1 MSFSGDTKS
10 TLAQEQI
17 GKNCCLTACLAGMLH
32 FSPISEEN
40 VLTFKTDSH
49 EVFEMFS
56 RSLLEVAGIEINCKR
71 AGAAYKTEISGE
83 NFERIR
89 HLTVKADGGETI
101 NRFFSCRKCDN
112 MFFRGAFLA
121 SGFVN
126 PPDKPGRIEIST
138 ADADIACDSA
148 TALTRHF
155 RLPKLSVRRGNQIIY
170 YRDTESIEYFLSY
183 IGANKASFAIFN
195 AQMLKEKTNEV
206 NRKQNCDIANI
217 TKSITASGIYVDAIQ
232 KLMETG
238 DFDKLSSEL
247 KQTAK
252 LRVEYDTL
260 TLSELSSLENPPI
273 SKSQVSK
280 RLQKIYALYKSLYP
294 EESQQ

>member
-1 MSFSGDTKS
+1 MSFSGETKS
-10 TLAQEQI
+10 TLAQE
-17 GKNCCLTACLAGMLH
+17 KLDKDCCLTACLAGMLH
-32 FSPISEEN
+32 FSHISDEN
-40 VLTFKTDSH
+40 VLTFKTESQ
-49 EVFEMFS
+49 EV
-56 RSLLEVAGIEINCKR
+56 SLLFSSMLLKTAEISVESKR
-71 AGAAYKTEISGE
+71 IGSAYKTELSGE
-83 NFERIR
+83 NFEKIR
-89 HLTVKADGGETI
+89 HLTSKADDGETI
-101 NRFFSCRKCDN
+101 TRFFHCRKCDN

-126 PPDKPGRIEIST
+126 PPDKPGRIELAT

-183 IGANKASFAIFN
+183 IGANKAAFAIIN

-206 NRKQNCDIANI
+206 NRKKNCDIANI
-217 TKSITASGIYVDAIQ
+217 TKSITASGIYVEAIQ
-232 KLMETG
+232 KLIETG
-238 DFDKLSSEL
+238 DFDKLPPEL

-252 LRVEYDTL
+252 LRAQYDTL
-260 TLSELSSLENPPI
+260 TLAELSELENPPI

-280 RLQKIYALYKSLYP
+280 RLQKVYSLYKSLYP
-294 EESQQ
+294 EEE

>member
-10 TLAQEQI
+10 TLAQESIQ
-17 GKNCCLTACLAGMLH
+17 KNCCLTACLAGMLH
-32 FSPISEEN
+32 FSPISDEN
-40 VLTFKTDSH
+40 VLTFKTESKAVSD
-49 EVFEMFS
+49 MFVQ
-56 RSLLEVAGIEINCKR
+56 SLLTAAGIEIEAKR
-71 AGAAYKTEISGE
+71 VGSAYKTELSGE

-89 HLTVKADGGETI
+89 HLTVKADGEENIT
-101 NRFFSCRKCDN
+101 RFFSCRKCDN

-126 PPDKPGRIEIST
+126 PPDKPGRIELST
-138 ADADIACDSA
+138 ADADVACDSA

-183 IGANKASFAIFN
+183 IGANKAAFDIIN

-217 TKSITASGIYVDAIQ
+217 TKSITASGIYVEAIQ
-232 KLMETG
+232 SLMQSG
-238 DFDKLSSEL
+238 DFDKLSPEL
-247 KQTAK
+247 KKTAK
-252 LRVEYDTL
+252 LRLENDTL
-260 TLSELSSLENPPI
+260 TLAELAALENPPI

-280 RLQKIYALYKSLYP
+280 RLQKIHALYQSLQ
-294 EESQQ
+294 EAK

>member
-1 MSFSGDTKS
+1 MSFSGETKC
-10 TLAQEQI
+10 TLAQETI
-17 GKNCCLTACLAGMLH
+17 DKNCCLTACLAGMLH
-32 FSPISEEN
+32 FSPVTEEN
-40 VLTFKTDSH
+40 VLIFKTEFE
-49 EVFEMFS
+49 EVSSFFS
-56 RSLLEVAGIEINCKR
+56 KLLLTTAGITPEIKKIST
-71 AGAAYKTEISGE
+71 AYKTEISGE
-83 NFERIR
+83 DFEKIR
-89 HLTVKADGGETI
+89 HLTVKADGEEPI
-101 NRFFSCRKCDN
+101 MRFFHCKKCDN
-112 MFFRGAFLA
+112 LFFRGAFLA

-126 PPDKPGRIEIST
+126 PPDKPGRIELST
-138 ADADIACDSA
+138 LDPDVACDSA

-206 NRKQNCDIANI
+206 NRKKNCDIANI

-232 KLMETG
+232 KLIESG
-238 DFDKLSSEL
+238 DFDKLSPEL

-252 LRVEYDTL
+252 LRVENDTL
-260 TLSELSSLENPPI
+260 TLSELSALENPPI

-280 RLQKIYALYKSLYP
+280 RLQKIYSLYKSLYP
-294 EESQQ
+294 EE

>member
-10 TLAQEQI
+10 TLAQELIQ
-17 GKNCCLTACLAGMLH
+17 KNCCLTACLAGMLH
-32 FSPISEEN
+32 FSPISNEN
-40 VLTFKTDSH
+40 VLTFKTESKAVSD
-49 EVFEMFS
+49 MFVQ
-56 RSLLEVAGIEINCKR
+56 SLLTAAGIEIEAKR
-71 AGAAYKTEISGE
+71 VGSAYKTELSGE

-89 HLTVKADGGETI
+89 HLTVKADGGENIT
-101 NRFFSCRKCDN
+101 RFFSCRKCDN

-126 PPDKPGRIEIST
+126 PPDKPGRIELST
-138 ADADIACDSA
+138 ADADVACDSA

-183 IGANKASFAIFN
+183 IGANKAAFDIIN

-217 TKSITASGIYVDAIQ
+217 TKSITASGIYVEAIQ
-232 KLMETG
+232 RLMQSG
-238 DFDKLSSEL
+238 DFDKLSPEL
-247 KQTAK
+247 KKTAK
-252 LRVEYDTL
+252 LRLENDTL
-260 TLSELSSLENPPI
+260 TLAELAALENPPI

-280 RLQKIYALYKSLYP
+280 RLQKIHALYQSLQ
-294 EESQQ
+294 ETK

>member
-1 MSFSGDTKS
+1 
-10 TLAQEQI
+10 
-17 GKNCCLTACLAGMLH
+17 MLH
-32 FSPISEEN
+32 FSPITDEN
-40 VLTFKTDSH
+40 VLMFKTDSK
-49 EVFEMFS
+49 EVSEMFAHA
-56 RSLLEVAGIEINCKR
+56 LMTVAGVQAEAKR
-71 AGAAYKTEISGE
+71 VGSAYKTEISGE

-126 PPDKPGRIEIST
+126 PPDKPGRIELST
-138 ADADIACDSA
+138 VDADVACDSA

-183 IGANKASFAIFN
+183 IGANKAAFAIIN
-195 AQMLKEKTNEV
+195 AQMLKEKTNDV
-206 NRKQNCDIANI
+206 NRKKNCDIANI
-217 TKSITASGIYVDAIQ
+217 TKSITASGIYVDAILA
-232 KLMETG
+232 LMESG
-238 DFDKLSSEL
+238 DFDKLSPEL

-252 LRVEYDTL
+252 LRLENDTL
-260 TLSELSSLENPPI
+260 TLSELAALENPPI

-280 RLQKIYALYKSLYP
+280 RLQKILSLHKSL
-294 EESQQ
+294 QQAE

>member
-10 TLAQEQI
+10 ILAQETLD
-17 GKNCCLTACLAGMLH
+17 KNCCLTACLAGMLH
-32 FSPISEEN
+32 FSPVSDEN
-40 VLTFKTDSH
+40 ILTFKTESKD
-49 EVFEMFS
+49 V
-56 RSLLEVAGIEINCKR
+56 SLLFSAMLLKIANITVEAKKVGS
-71 AGAAYKTEISGE
+71 AYKTELFGE
-83 NFERIR
+83 NFEKIR
-89 HLTVKADGGETI
+89 HLTVKATDSKTI
-101 NRFFSCRKCDN
+101 TRFFSCRKCDN

-126 PPDKPGRIEIST
+126 PPDKPGRIELST
-138 ADADIACDSA
+138 ADADVACDSA
-148 TALTRHF
+148 TALTKHF

-183 IGANKASFAIFN
+183 IGANKAAFAIIN

-206 NRKQNCDIANI
+206 NRKKNCDIANI
-217 TKSITASGIYVDAIQ
+217 TKSITASGIYIEAIQ
-232 KLMETG
+232 KLLETG
-238 DFDKLSSEL
+238 DFDKLPPEL

-260 TLSELSSLENPPI
+260 TLSELSELENPPI

-280 RLQKIYALYKSLYP
+280 RLQKIYSLYKSLYP
-294 EESQQ
+294 EES

>member
-1 MSFSGDTKS
+1 MSFSRDTKS
-10 TLAQEQI
+10 TLAQETI
-17 GKNCCLTACLAGMLH
+17 DKNCCLTACLAGMLH
-32 FSPISEEN
+32 FSPINEEN
-40 VLTFKTDSH
+40 VLTFKTESK
-49 EVFEMFS
+49 EVSAFFS
-56 RSLLEVAGIEINCKR
+56 SLLATTANITTETKR
-71 AGAAYKTEISGE
+71 IGSAYKTELSGE
-83 NFERIR
+83 DFEKIR
-89 HLTVKADGGETI
+89 HLTVKADGEEPIT
-101 NRFFSCRKCDN
+101 RFFHCKKCDN
-112 MFFRGAFLA
+112 LFFRGAFLA

-126 PPDKPGRIEIST
+126 PPDKPGRIELST
-138 ADADIACDSA
+138 LDPDIACDSA

-206 NRKQNCDIANI
+206 NRKKNCDIANI
-217 TKSITASGIYVDAIQ
+217 TKSITASGIYVEAIQ

-238 DFDKLSSEL
+238 DFDKLSPEL

-252 LRVEYDTL
+252 LRVENDTL
-260 TLSELSSLENPPI
+260 TLSELSALENPPI

-280 RLQKIYALYKSLYP
+280 RLQKIYSLYKALYP
-294 EESQQ
+294 EEE

>member
-10 TLAQEQI
+10 TLAQELIQ
-17 GKNCCLTACLAGMLH
+17 KNCCLTACLAGMLH
-32 FSPISEEN
+32 FSPISNEN
-40 VLTFKTDSH
+40 VLTFKTESKAVSD
-49 EVFEMFS
+49 MFVQ
-56 RSLLEVAGIEINCKR
+56 SLLTAAGIEIEAKR
-71 AGAAYKTEISGE
+71 VGSAYKTELSGE

-89 HLTVKADGGETI
+89 HLTVKADGGENIT
-101 NRFFSCRKCDN
+101 RFFSCRKCDN

-126 PPDKPGRIEIST
+126 PPDKPGRIELST
-138 ADADIACDSA
+138 ADADVACDSA

-183 IGANKASFAIFN
+183 IGANKAAFDIIN

-217 TKSITASGIYVDAIQ
+217 TKSITASGIYVEAIQ
-232 KLMETG
+232 GLMQSG
-238 DFDKLSSEL
+238 DFDKLSPEL
-247 KQTAK
+247 KKTAK
-252 LRVEYDTL
+252 LRLENDTL
-260 TLSELSSLENPPI
+260 TLAELAALENPPI

-280 RLQKIYALYKSLYP
+280 RLQKIHALYQSLQ
-294 EESQQ
+294 EAK

>member
-10 TLAQEQI
+10 ALAQESIQ
-17 GKNCCLTACLAGMLH
+17 KECCLTACLAGMLH
-32 FSPISEEN
+32 FSPISAEN
-40 VLTFKTDSH
+40 VLTFKTDSR
-49 EVFEMFS
+49 EVFDMFS
-56 RSLLEVAGIEINCKR
+56 RALSEVAGIQIEAKR
-71 AGAAYKTEISGE
+71 AGIAYKADLSGE

-89 HLTVKADGGETI
+89 HLTVKADGDEPIT
-101 NRFFSCRKCDN
+101 RFFSCRKCDN

-126 PPDKPGRIEIST
+126 PPDKPGRVELST
-138 ADADIACDSA
+138 ADADVACDSA

-183 IGANKASFAIFN
+183 IGANKAAFAIIN

-206 NRKQNCDIANI
+206 NRKKNCDIANI

-232 KLMETG
+232 SLMASG
-238 DFDKLSSEL
+238 DFDKLSPEL

-252 LRVEYDTL
+252 LRVENDTL
-260 TLSELSSLENPPI
+260 TLAELAELENPPI

-280 RLQKIYALYKSLYP
+280 RLQKILSLYKSLT
-294 EESQQ
+294 EAE

>member
-10 TLAQEQI
+10 TLAQETI
-17 GKNCCLTACLAGMLH
+17 DKDCCLTACLAGMLH
-32 FSPISEEN
+32 FSPITDEN
-40 VLTFKTDSH
+40 VLVFKTESK
-49 EVFEMFS
+49 EVSSFFS
-56 RSLLEVAGIEINCKR
+56 SMLLKIADIEAEAKR
-71 AGAAYKTEISGE
+71 VGSAYKTELSGE
-83 NFERIR
+83 NFEKIR
-89 HLTVKADGGETI
+89 HLTAKADEGENVT
-101 NRFFSCRKCDN
+101 RFFHCRKCDN
-112 MFFRGAFLA
+112 LFFRGAFLA

-126 PPDKPGRIEIST
+126 PPDKPGRIELST
-138 ADADIACDSA
+138 PDADVACDSA
-148 TALTRHF
+148 TSLTRHF

-183 IGANKASFAIFN
+183 IGANKAAFAIIN

-206 NRKQNCDIANI
+206 NRKKNCDIANI
-217 TKSITASGIYVDAIQ
+217 TKSVTASGIYIDAIQ

-238 DFDKLSSEL
+238 DFDKLPPEL

-260 TLSELSSLENPPI
+260 TLSELSALENPPI

-280 RLQKIYALYKSLYP
+280 RLQKIYSLYKSLYP
-294 EESQQ
+294 EEA

>member
-10 TLAQEQI
+10 TLAQELIQ
-17 GKNCCLTACLAGMLH
+17 KNCCLTACLAGMLH
-32 FSPISEEN
+32 FSPISNEN
-40 VLTFKTDSH
+40 VLTFKTESKAVSD
-49 EVFEMFS
+49 MFVQ
-56 RSLLEVAGIEINCKR
+56 SLLTAAGIEIEAKR
-71 AGAAYKTEISGE
+71 VGSAYKTELSGE

-89 HLTVKADGGETI
+89 HLTVKADGGENIT
-101 NRFFSCRKCDN
+101 RFFSCRKCDN

-126 PPDKPGRIEIST
+126 PPDKPGRIELST
-138 ADADIACDSA
+138 ADADVACDSA

-183 IGANKASFAIFN
+183 IGANKAAFDIIN

-217 TKSITASGIYVDAIQ
+217 TKSITASGIYVEAIQ
-232 KLMETG
+232 SLMQSG
-238 DFDKLSSEL
+238 DFDKLSPEL
-247 KQTAK
+247 KKTAK
-252 LRVEYDTL
+252 LRLENDTL
-260 TLSELSSLENPPI
+260 TLAELAALENPPI

-280 RLQKIYALYKSLYP
+280 RLQKIHALYQSLQ
-294 EESQQ
+294 EAK

>member
-10 TLAQEQI
+10 TLAQELIQ
-17 GKNCCLTACLAGMLH
+17 KNCCLTACLAGMLH
-32 FSPISEEN
+32 FSPISDEN
-40 VLTFKTDSH
+40 VLTFKTESKAVSD
-49 EVFEMFS
+49 MFVQ
-56 RSLLEVAGIEINCKR
+56 SLLTAAGIEIEAKR
-71 AGAAYKTEISGE
+71 VGSAYKTELSGE

-89 HLTVKADGGETI
+89 HLTVKADGVENIT
-101 NRFFSCRKCDN
+101 RFFSCRKCDN

-126 PPDKPGRIEIST
+126 PPDKPGRIELST
-138 ADADIACDSA
+138 ADADVACDSA

-183 IGANKASFAIFN
+183 IGANKAAFDIIN

-217 TKSITASGIYVDAIQ
+217 TKSITASGIYVEAIQ
-232 KLMETG
+232 GLMQSG
-238 DFDKLSSEL
+238 DFDKLSPEL
-247 KQTAK
+247 KKTAQ
-252 LRVEYDTL
+252 LRLENDTL
-260 TLSELSSLENPPI
+260 TLAELAALENPPI

-280 RLQKIYALYKSLYP
+280 RLQKIHALYQSLQ
-294 EESQQ
+294 EAK

>member
-10 TLAQEQI
+10 ALAQESIQ
-17 GKNCCLTACLAGMLH
+17 KNCCLTACLAGMLH
-32 FSPISEEN
+32 FSPISAEN
-40 VLTFKTDSH
+40 VLTFKTDSR
-49 EVFEMFS
+49 EVFDRFS
-56 RSLLEVAGIEINCKR
+56 HALSAVAGVQAEMKR
-71 AGAAYKTEISGE
+71 AGVAYKTELSGD

-89 HLTVKADGGETI
+89 HLTVKADGDETI
-101 NRFFSCRKCDN
+101 TRFFSCRKCDN

-126 PPDKPGRIEIST
+126 PPDKPGRIELST
-138 ADADIACDSA
+138 VNADVACDSA

-183 IGANKASFAIFN
+183 IGANKAAFAIIN

-206 NRKQNCDIANI
+206 NRKKNCDIANI
-217 TKSITASGIYVDAIQ
+217 TKSITASGIYIDAIQ
-232 KLMETG
+232 SLMDSG
-238 DFDKLSSEL
+238 DFDKLPPEL

-252 LRVEYDTL
+252 LRMENDTL
-260 TLSELSSLENPPI
+260 TLAELAALENPPI

-280 RLQKIYALYKSLYP
+280 RLQKIYSLYQ
-294 EESQQ
+294 SLQQAE

>member
-10 TLAQEQI
+10 TLAQELIQ
-17 GKNCCLTACLAGMLH
+17 KNCCLTACLAGMLH
-32 FSPISEEN
+32 FSPISDEN
-40 VLTFKTDSH
+40 VLTFKTESKAVSD
-49 EVFEMFS
+49 MFVQ
-56 RSLLEVAGIEINCKR
+56 SLLTAAGIEIEAKR
-71 AGAAYKTEISGE
+71 VGSAYKTELSGE

-89 HLTVKADGGETI
+89 HLTVKADGGENIT
-101 NRFFSCRKCDN
+101 RFFSCRKCDN

-126 PPDKPGRIEIST
+126 PPDKPGRIELST
-138 ADADIACDSA
+138 ADADVACDSA

-183 IGANKASFAIFN
+183 IGANKAAFDIIN

-217 TKSITASGIYVDAIQ
+217 TKSITASGIYVEAIQ
-232 KLMETG
+232 GLMQSG
-238 DFDKLSSEL
+238 DFDKLSPEL
-247 KQTAK
+247 KKTAK
-252 LRVEYDTL
+252 LRLENDTL
-260 TLSELSSLENPPI
+260 TLAELAALENPPI

-280 RLQKIYALYKSLYP
+280 RLQKIHALYQSLQ
-294 EESQQ
+294 EAK

>member
-1 MSFSGDTKS
+1 MSFSRDTKAA
-10 TLAQEQI
+10 LAQETI
-17 GKNCCLTACLAGMLH
+17 DKNCCLTACLAGMLH
-32 FSPISEEN
+32 FSPITADHI
-40 VLTFKTDSH
+40 LTFKTESK
-49 EVFEMFS
+49 EVSSFFS
-56 RSLLEVAGIEINCKR
+56 SLLATTANITAETKR
-71 AGAAYKTEISGE
+71 IGSAYKTELSGE
-83 NFERIR
+83 DFEKIR
-89 HLTVKADGGETI
+89 HLTVKADGEEPIT
-101 NRFFSCRKCDN
+101 RFFHCKKCDN
-112 MFFRGAFLA
+112 LFFRGAFLA

-126 PPDKPGRIEIST
+126 PPDKPGRIELST
-138 ADADIACDSA
+138 LDPDVACDSA
-148 TALTRHF
+148 TVLTRHF

-206 NRKQNCDIANI
+206 NRKKNCDIANI
-217 TKSITASGIYVDAIQ
+217 TKSITASGIYVEAIQ

-238 DFDKLSSEL
+238 DFDKLSPEL

-252 LRVEYDTL
+252 LRVENDTL
-260 TLSELSSLENPPI
+260 TLSELSALENPPI

-294 EESQQ
+294 EE

>member
-10 TLAQEQI
+10 ALAQESIQ
-17 GKNCCLTACLAGMLH
+17 KECCLTACLAGMLH
-32 FSPISEEN
+32 FSPISAEN
-40 VLTFKTDSH
+40 VLTFKTDSR
-49 EVFEMFS
+49 EVFDMFS
-56 RSLLEVAGIEINCKR
+56 RALSEVAGIQIEAKR
-71 AGAAYKTEISGE
+71 AGVAYKADLSGE

-89 HLTVKADGGETI
+89 HLTVKADGDEPIT
-101 NRFFSCRKCDN
+101 RFFSCRKCDN

-126 PPDKPGRIEIST
+126 PPDKPGRVELST
-138 ADADIACDSA
+138 ADADVACDSA

-183 IGANKASFAIFN
+183 IGANKAAFAIIN

-206 NRKQNCDIANI
+206 NRKKNCDIANI

-232 KLMETG
+232 SLMASG
-238 DFDKLSSEL
+238 DFDKLSPEL

-252 LRVEYDTL
+252 LRVENDTL
-260 TLSELSSLENPPI
+260 TLAELAELENPPI

-280 RLQKIYALYKSLYP
+280 RLQKILSLYKSLT
-294 EESQQ
+294 EAE

>member
-10 TLAQEQI
+10 TLAEEPVT
-17 GKNCCLTACLAGMLH
+17 KDCCLTACLAGMLH
-32 FSPISEEN
+32 FSPVTDEN
-40 VLTFKTDSH
+40 VLTFKTESKA
-49 EVFEMFS
+49 VSEMFS
-56 RSLLEVAGIEINCKR
+56 RALSSVANVSAETKR
-71 AGAAYKTEISGE
+71 VGSAYKTELSGE
-83 NFERIR
+83 NFEKVR
-89 HLTVKADGGETI
+89 HLTVKGDGTI
-101 NRFFSCRKCDN
+101 TRFFSCRKCDN

-126 PPDKPGRIEIST
+126 PPDKPGRIELST
-138 ADADIACDSA
+138 ADADVACDSA

-183 IGANKASFAIFN
+183 IGANKAAFAIIN

-217 TKSITASGIYVDAIQ
+217 TKSITASGLYVEAIQ
-232 KLMETG
+232 ALMKSG
-238 DFDKLSSEL
+238 DFDKLSPEL

-252 LRVEYDTL
+252 LRLENDTL
-260 TLSELSSLENPPI
+260 TLAELAALENPPI

-280 RLQKIYALYKSLYP
+280 RLQKIHSLYQSLQNA
-294 EESQQ
+294 E

>member
-10 TLAQEQI
+10 TLAQELIQ
-17 GKNCCLTACLAGMLH
+17 KNCCLTACLAGMLH
-32 FSPISEEN
+32 FSPISDEN
-40 VLTFKTDSH
+40 VLTFKTESKAVSD
-49 EVFEMFS
+49 MFIQ
-56 RSLLEVAGIEINCKR
+56 SLLTAAGIEIEAKR
-71 AGAAYKTEISGE
+71 VGSAYKTELSGE

-89 HLTVKADGGETI
+89 HLTVKADGEENIT
-101 NRFFSCRKCDN
+101 RFFSCRKCDN

-126 PPDKPGRIEIST
+126 PPDKPGRIELST
-138 ADADIACDSA
+138 ADADVACDSA

-183 IGANKASFAIFN
+183 IGANKAAFDIIN

-217 TKSITASGIYVDAIQ
+217 TKSITASGIYVEAIQ
-232 KLMETG
+232 SLMESG
-238 DFDKLSSEL
+238 DFDKLSPEL
-247 KQTAK
+247 KKTAK
-252 LRVEYDTL
+252 LRLENDTL
-260 TLSELSSLENPPI
+260 TLAELAALENPPI

-280 RLQKIYALYKSLYP
+280 RLQKIHSLYQSLR
-294 EESQQ
+294 EAK

>member
-10 TLAQEQI
+10 TLAQETI
-17 GKNCCLTACLAGMLH
+17 DKNCCLTACLAGMLH
-32 FSPISEEN
+32 FSPVTDGN
-40 VLTFKTDSH
+40 VLTFKTESK
-49 EVFEMFS
+49 EVSSFFS
-56 RSLLEVAGIEINCKR
+56 SLLVSTAEITAETKR
-71 AGAAYKTEISGE
+71 VGSAYKTELSGE
-83 NFERIR
+83 NFEKIR
-89 HLTVKADGGETI
+89 HLTAKADGGENIT
-101 NRFFSCRKCDN
+101 RFFHCRKCDN

-126 PPDKPGRIEIST
+126 PPDKPGRIELST
-138 ADADIACDSA
+138 ADADVACDSA
-148 TALTRHF
+148 TSLTRHF

-183 IGANKASFAIFN
+183 IGANKAAFAIIN

-206 NRKQNCDIANI
+206 NRKKNCDIANI
-217 TKSITASGIYVDAIQ
+217 TKSVTASGIYIEAIQ
-232 KLMETG
+232 KLIETG
-238 DFDKLSSEL
+238 DFDKLPPEL

-280 RLQKIYALYKSLYP
+280 RLQKIYSLYKSLYP
-294 EESQQ
+294 EE

>member
-10 TLAQEQI
+10 TLAQELIQ
-17 GKNCCLTACLAGMLH
+17 KNCCLTACLAGMLH
-32 FSPISEEN
+32 FSPISDEN
-40 VLTFKTDSH
+40 VLTFKTESKAVSD
-49 EVFEMFS
+49 MFVQ
-56 RSLLEVAGIEINCKR
+56 SLLTAVGIEIEAKR
-71 AGAAYKTEISGE
+71 VGSAYKTELSGE

-89 HLTVKADGGETI
+89 HLTVKADGGENIT
-101 NRFFSCRKCDN
+101 RFFSCRKCDN

-126 PPDKPGRIEIST
+126 PPDKPGRIELST
-138 ADADIACDSA
+138 ADADVACDSA

-183 IGANKASFAIFN
+183 IGANKAAFDIIN

-217 TKSITASGIYVDAIQ
+217 TKSITASGIYVEAIQ
-232 KLMETG
+232 GLMQSG
-238 DFDKLSSEL
+238 DFDKLSPEL
-247 KQTAK
+247 KKTAK
-252 LRVEYDTL
+252 LRLENDTL
-260 TLSELSSLENPPI
+260 TLAELAALENPPI

-280 RLQKIYALYKSLYP
+280 RLQKIHALYQSLQ
-294 EESQQ
+294 EAK

>member
-10 TLAQEQI
+10 TLAQETVD
-17 GKNCCLTACLAGMLH
+17 KPCCLTACLAGMLH

-40 VLTFKTDSH
+40 VLTFKTESR
-49 EVFEMFS
+49 EVSDMFS
-56 RSLLEVAGIEINCKR
+56 RVLASVAGVAIEAKR
-71 AGAAYKTEISGE
+71 VGSAYKTELSGE
-83 NFERIR
+83 NFEPIR
-89 HLTVKADGGETI
+89 HLTVKADGNETI
-101 NRFFSCRKCDN
+101 TRFFSCRKCDN

-126 PPDKPGRIEIST
+126 PPDKPGRVELST
-138 ADADIACDSA
+138 VDADVACDSA
-148 TALTRHF
+148 TALTKHF

-206 NRKQNCDIANI
+206 NRKKNCDIANI
-217 TKSITASGIYVDAIQ
+217 TKSITASGIYIEAIQ
-232 KLMETG
+232 GLMESG
-238 DFDKLSSEL
+238 DFDKLPPEL

-252 LRVEYDTL
+252 LRVENDTL
-260 TLSELSSLENPPI
+260 TLAELAALENPPI
-273 SKSQVSK
+273 SKSQISK
-280 RLQKIYALYKSLYP
+280 RLQKIHALYQSLQNGN
-294 EESQQ
+294 EG

>member
-10 TLAQEQI
+10 TLAGEFI

-32 FSPISEEN
+32 FSPITDEN
-40 VLTFKTDSH
+40 VLMFKTDSK
-49 EVFEMFS
+49 EVSEMFAHA
-56 RSLLEVAGIEINCKR
+56 LMTVAGVQAEAKR
-71 AGAAYKTEISGE
+71 VGSAYKTEISGE
-83 NFERIR
+83 NFEKIR
-89 HLTVKADGGETI
+89 HLTVKSSDGTI

-126 PPDKPGRIEIST
+126 PPDKPGRIELST
-138 ADADIACDSA
+138 VDADVACDSA

-183 IGANKASFAIFN
+183 IGANKAAFAIIN
-195 AQMLKEKTNEV
+195 AQMLKEKTNDV
-206 NRKQNCDIANI
+206 NRKKNCDIANI
-217 TKSITASGIYVDAIQ
+217 TKSITASGIYIDAILA
-232 KLMETG
+232 LMESG
-238 DFDKLSSEL
+238 DFDKLSPEL

-252 LRVEYDTL
+252 LRLENDTL
-260 TLSELSSLENPPI
+260 TLSELAALENPPI

-280 RLQKIYALYKSLYP
+280 RLQKILSLHKSL
-294 EESQQ
+294 QQAE

>member
-1 MSFSGDTKS
+1 MSFSGDTNS
-10 TLAQEQI
+10 TLAQELIQ
-17 GKNCCLTACLAGMLH
+17 KNCCLTACLAGMLH
-32 FSPISEEN
+32 FSPISDEN
-40 VLTFKTDSH
+40 VLTFKTESKAVSD
-49 EVFEMFS
+49 MFIQ
-56 RSLLEVAGIEINCKR
+56 SLLTAAGIEIEAQR
-71 AGAAYKTEISGE
+71 VGSAYKTELSGE

-89 HLTVKADGGETI
+89 HLTVKADGGENIT
-101 NRFFSCRKCDN
+101 RFFSCRKCDN

-126 PPDKPGRIEIST
+126 PPDKPGRIELST
-138 ADADIACDSA
+138 ADADVACDSA

-183 IGANKASFAIFN
+183 IGANKAAFDIIN

-217 TKSITASGIYVDAIQ
+217 TKSITASGIYVEAIQ
-232 KLMETG
+232 SLMESG
-238 DFDKLSSEL
+238 DFDKLSPEL
-247 KQTAK
+247 KKTAK
-252 LRVEYDTL
+252 LRLENDTL
-260 TLSELSSLENPPI
+260 TLAELAALENPPI

-280 RLQKIYALYKSLYP
+280 RLQKIHSLYQSLR
-294 EESQQ
+294 EAK

>member
-10 TLAQEQI
+10 TLASEPV

-32 FSPISEEN
+32 FSPITDEN
-40 VLTFKTDSH
+40 VLTFKTDSK
-49 EVFEMFS
+49 EVSEMFS
-56 RSLLEVAGIEINCKR
+56 HALMTVAGVQAEAKR
-71 AGAAYKTEISGE
+71 VGTAYKTELSGE
-83 NFERIR
+83 SFEKIR
-89 HLTVKADGGETI
+89 HLTARVEGGTI

-126 PPDKPGRIEIST
+126 PPDKPGRVELST
-138 ADADIACDSA
+138 VDADVACDSA

-183 IGANKASFAIFN
+183 IGANKAAFAIIN

-206 NRKQNCDIANI
+206 NRKKNCDIANI
-217 TKSITASGIYVDAIQ
+217 TKSITASGIYVDAILA
-232 KLMETG
+232 LMESG
-238 DFDKLSSEL
+238 DFDKLSPEL

-252 LRVEYDTL
+252 LRLENDTL
-260 TLSELSSLENPPI
+260 TLSELAALENPPI

-280 RLQKIYALYKSLYP
+280 RLQKIYSLYKSL
-294 EESQQ
+294 QQAE